1 MAEAEHLHE
10 AEQFLAEGILHGRR
24 ELSDRVCEF
33 CKILEELDRIEIK
46 EKAFFS
52 EQKASF
58 SDLKIQL
65 DHLIT
70 EGIG

>member
-1 MAEAEHLHE
+1 MAEEELTEHFHE
-10 AEQFLAEGILHGRR
+10 AEQFLAEGILHGRK
-24 ELSDRVCEF
+24 ELCELCSIF
-33 CKILEELDRIEIK
+33 DEIARIETK

-58 SDLKIQL
+58 ADLRMQL
-65 DHLIT
+65 DRLVT